1 MKKIICIGSATK
13 DIFIGVEPENS
24 LKCDNIALDGD
35 ANSKKNCNDEEICF
49 RKGAKIYS
57 NNYRESVAGGAVN
70 FGASLTKL
78 GYRAFVFART
88 NKGAGGKWIQKQI
101 GKLKLKKNYMQQN
114 GGEVSQTSV
123 VIFDEI
129 KKDRIILRSGD
140 SVERFDLKKAFKKF
154 RERVDWIYV
163 SSQKKNN
170 IENLDLILNFAEGKG
185 ARLAIN
191 PSSYQIKNNREEF
204 LERLQNIKILFVNLD
219 EGARLVREGISD
231 LREDESKLQEFA
243 KKIIEQLLEYGMK
256 VVSVT
261 DGDNGAW
268 VATKIKDK
276 AQIYYLRTDD
286 KDIVDTTGAGDAFA
300 AGFLFSYMEQEGNMN
315 TLLDEK
321 LKVCLASGFANG
333 LGVIS
338 EIGAV
343 NGILKLSKLRRQAK
357 KLLKEVEEV

>member
-1 MKKIICIGSATK
+1 MHKVICIGSATK

-24 LKCDNIALDGD
+24 LKCDNITSDD
-35 ANSKKNCNDEEICF
+35 NVSPKKSCNNEEICF

-70 FGASLTKL
+70 FGASLTKM
-78 GYRAFVFART
+78 GCRAFIFART
-88 NKGAGGKWIQKQI
+88 DKSFNGKWIQKQI

-129 KKDRIILRSGD
+129 KKDRVILRSGD
-140 SVERFDLKKAFKKF
+140 SVVNFDLEKAFKKF
-154 RERVDWIYV
+154 RERADWIYV

-204 LERLQNIKILFVNLD
+204 LGRLKNVKILFVNLD
-219 EGARLVREGISD
+219 EAAKLVQEDISS
-231 LREDESKLQEFA
+231 LRNNEVEIQEFTRRT
-243 KKIIEQLLEYGMK
+243 IEKLLKYGMK
-256 VVSVT
+256 VLSVT

-268 VATKIKDK
+268 VATKIKDE
-276 AQIYYLRTDD
+276 AVIYHLRTKD

-300 AGFLFSYMEQEGNMN
+300 AGFLFSYMEQEKNIKV
-315 TLLDEK
+315 LLDEK
-321 LKVCLASGFANG
+321 LKICLASGFVNG

-338 EIGAV
+338 EIGAI
-343 NGILKLSKLRRQAK
+343 NGVLKPSKLRRQAK
-357 KLLKEVEEV
+357 KMLKKIEK